1 MKITNKN
8 KLPQALV
15 NAVANDSY
23 SKGNADRSVTGL
35 LSPPRQSALAGLHE
49 ADLSEDVS
57 DRIWSLYG
65 TIAHGILERAG
76 EKSLSEI
83 TEERL
88 FTEVGGWTISGQ
100 TASLTVTDDQESWII
115 SDYKFVTSY
124 RFQRDKMLHGDVKVP
139 DDYEKQLNLYAY
151 LLESN
156 GFPVAGLKIV
166 ALYRDWSKL
175 EAKRNSNY
183 PPEAVETHSVPL
195 WSQDKAKAFIED
207 RVRLHQ
213 EAENELPE
221 CSDDDRWSRPTKYA
235 LMPSATSKR
244 ARKLFFG
251 HREAAEWAVEN
262 KMKTGW
268 VIEKR
273 LGEDIRCE
281 NYCLVSDFCEQFK
294 TNQAEAKI
302 EIVWK
307 DYPADEYYS
316 R

>member
-15 NAVANDSY
+15 TAVANDSY
-23 SKGNADRSVTGL
+23 SKGEADRSVTGL
-35 LSPPRQSALAGLHE
+35 LSPPRQSALFDLHE
-49 ADLSEDVS
+49 AEITEDVS

-65 TIAHGILERAG
+65 QIAHGILERAG

-88 FTEVGGWTISGQ
+88 FTEVGGWIISGQ
-100 TASLTVTDDQESWII
+100 TDSLTVTDDQESWII

-124 RFQRDKMLHGDVKVP
+124 RFQRDSNGNVKVQ
-139 DDYEKQLNLYAY
+139 DQYEEQLNLYAY

-183 PPEAVETHSVPL
+183 PPEAAETHSVPL
-195 WSQDKAKAFIED
+195 WSQDKAKAFIEE

-213 EAENELPE
+213 EAEDNLPE
-221 CSDDDRWSRPTKYA
+221 CSEDDRWSRPTKYA
-235 LMPSATSKR
+235 LMNSKTSKR

-251 HREAAEWAVEN
+251 YAAAVEWASDDKN
-262 KMKTGW
+262 KMKAGW
-268 VIEKR
+268 VIERR

-281 NYCLVSDFCEQFK
+281 NYCPVSEYCQQFEESSK
-294 TNQAEAKI
+294 RAKNWVMS
-302 EIVWK
+302 EWLTEM
-307 DYPADEYYS
+307 DETG
-316 R
+316 